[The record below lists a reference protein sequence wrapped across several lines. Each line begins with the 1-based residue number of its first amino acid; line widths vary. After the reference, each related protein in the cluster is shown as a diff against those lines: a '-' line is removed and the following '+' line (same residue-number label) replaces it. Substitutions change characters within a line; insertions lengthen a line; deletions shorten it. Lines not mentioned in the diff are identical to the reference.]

1 MSPSLS
7 VAEREAFLG
16 RPHTAVV
23 TFELEPGRT
32 MGVPVWVTWTG
43 EVFRFQSGP
52 DAKKSRSFRRLG
64 RASVCMHEDT
74 ATSVMYVSAEGPV
87 VEVPFDLERDIG
99 GPAGRYLGPERGPAF
114 AAAFSRQ
121 DPSAFSAWELTPET
135 WWSRD
140 YAKLPV
146 APLLLD
152 LD

>member
-1 MSPSLS
+1 MTA
-7 VAEREAFLG
+7 AERDAFLS

-23 TFELEPGRT
+23 TFELAEGRT

-43 EVFRFQSGP
+43 TVFRFQSGP
-52 DAKKSRSFRRLG
+52 TARKSESFRRLG
-64 RASVCMHEDT
+64 RASLCMHEDT
-74 ATSVMYVSAEGPV
+74 ATSVAYVTAEGPV
-87 VEVPFDLERDIG
+87 VEVGFDLDRDIG
-99 GPAGRYLGPERGPAF
+99 EPAVRYLGPERGPAF
-114 AAAFSRQ
+114 AAAVAGR
-121 DPSAFSAWELTPET
+121 DASAFSAWELTPET